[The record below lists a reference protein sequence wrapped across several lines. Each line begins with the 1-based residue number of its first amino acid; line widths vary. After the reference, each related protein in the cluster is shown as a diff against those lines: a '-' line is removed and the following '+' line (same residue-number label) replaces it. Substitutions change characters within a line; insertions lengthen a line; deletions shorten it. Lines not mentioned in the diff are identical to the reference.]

1 MTHLTLDDCRAMDA
15 RDPLAPL
22 REQFELPPGVVY
34 LDGNSLGAMPK
45 AALARAQ
52 EVITQEWGTGLI
64 RSRRCSSCGAWAT
77 SWAA

>member
-34 LDGNSLGAMPK
+34 LDGNSLGELPK
-45 AALARAQ
+45 AAAERARDVL
-52 EVITQEWGTGLI
+52 E
-64 RSRRCSSCGAWAT
+64 R
-77 SWAA
+77 